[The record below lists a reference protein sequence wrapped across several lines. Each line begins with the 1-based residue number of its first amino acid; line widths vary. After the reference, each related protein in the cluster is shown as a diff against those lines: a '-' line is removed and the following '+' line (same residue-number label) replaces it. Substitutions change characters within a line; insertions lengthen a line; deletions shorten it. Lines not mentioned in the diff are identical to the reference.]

1 VSCPFGSRVVSSA
14 SPRLRAVIDA
24 LRSADLVEEIHG
36 PDDVEITGVTQDSRT
51 ARPGNLFL
59 AWAGS
64 SWDAHHFVA
73 RAAEM
78 GAVAAVV
85 ERYVPEAGISQVR
98 VSNGRLA
105 AALAADA
112 VLGSP
117 WADLF
122 TVGVTGTNGK
132 TTTALL
138 AQHLLGSRGASA
150 VVGTLG
156 LVEPDGSVR
165 DGTEGLT
172 TPGPVAISTW
182 LADLA
187 GAGVGSVTVEASSH
201 ALEQGRLDG
210 VRFDAVVFTNLSQD
224 HLDYHADMT
233 AYFTAKSHLLNLT
246 KNEGCVVVNADDA
259 HWKDL
264 PLRGRRSVTYG
275 IDEPAD
281 LRAHGIE
288 HGSAGTRFRITSTA
302 GEVEV
307 DLPLIGRFNVE
318 NSLAAAGVGAVAG
331 MSLEA
336 VADRLRSVPQ
346 IPGRLEVVAR
356 RPFAVVI
363 DFAHTPDALRR
374 VLTAIRPLM
383 SGRLI
388 VVFGAGGDRDRGK
401 RPAMARAVAQL
412 ADLVVITSDNP
423 RTEDPESIIDDIVP
437 GMDGSPFERLA
448 DRREAIGYALGQARP
463 GDLVLLAGKGHER
476 YQVIGTE
483 QQAFDERVIIE
494 EHLGPIGGAT

>member
-1 VSCPFGSRVVSSA
+1 MTRPASALQVVTA
-14 SPRLRAVIDA
+14 A
-24 LRSADLVEEIHG
+24 LGAAGLIETIHG
-36 PDDVEITGVTQDSRT
+36 PSDVELSGVTQDSRT
-51 ARPGNLFL
+51 VQAGNLFL
-59 AWAGS
+59 AWHGS
-64 SWDAHHFVA
+64 DWDAHDFVA

-85 ERYVPEAGISQVR
+85 ERFVPEAEIPQIQV
-98 VSNGRLA
+98 SDGRLA

-112 VLGSP
+112 MLGSP

-132 TTTALL
+132 TTTTLL

-150 VVGTLG
+150 SVGTLG
-156 LVEPDGSVR
+156 LIEPDGSVR
-165 DGTEGLT
+165 EGTEGLT

-187 GAGVGSVTVEASSH
+187 GEGVESVTVEASSH
-201 ALEQGRLDG
+201 ALEQRRLDG

-224 HLDYHADMT
+224 HLDYHPDMA
-233 AYFTAKSHLLNLT
+233 AYFSAKSHLLNLM
-246 KNEGCVVVNADDA
+246 KKEGGVVVNADDA

-264 PLRGRRSVTYG
+264 PLQGRGTVTYG

-281 LRAHGIE
+281 LRAEEIE
-288 HGSAGTRFRITSTA
+288 PGASGTRFRLGCTLEGTA
-302 GEVEV
+302 GKVDV

-318 NSLAAAGVGAVAG
+318 NCLAAAGVGAIAG

-336 VADRLRSVPQ
+336 VADRLASVPQ

-374 VLTAIRPLM
+374 VLTTMRPLT

-401 RPAMARAVAQL
+401 RPAMARAVARV

-423 RTEDPESIIDDIVP
+423 RTEDPETIIDDIVP
-437 GMDGSPFERLA
+437 GMNGSPFERLA
-448 DRREAIGYALGQARP
+448 DRREAIGYALAHAGP
-463 GDLVLLAGKGHER
+463 EDLVLLAGKGHER

-483 QQAFDERVIIE
+483 RQPFDERLIVE
-494 EHLGPIGGAT
+494 EHLGRMGGLA

>member
-1 VSCPFGSRVVSSA
+1 VSSA

>member
-1 VSCPFGSRVVSSA
+1 MSSSSSGLQMVTA
-14 SPRLRAVIDA
+14 A
-24 LRSADLVEEIHG
+24 LGAAGLIEMIHG
-36 PDDVEITGVTQDSRT
+36 PDDVEILGVTQDSRT
-51 ARPGNLFL
+51 VEPGDLFL
-59 AWAGS
+59 AWTGS
-64 SWDAHHFVA
+64 AWDAHVFVA
-73 RAAEM
+73 QAAES
-78 GAVAAVV
+78 GAAAAVV
-85 ERYVPEAGISQVR
+85 ERYVPEAEIPQVQ
-98 VSNGRLA
+98 VSDGRLA

-112 VLGSP
+112 ILGSP
-117 WADLF
+117 WAELF

-138 AQHLLGSRGASA
+138 AQHLLGARGASG

-156 LVEPDGSVR
+156 LVHPDGSVGE
-165 DGTEGLT
+165 GTQGLT

-187 GAGVGSVTVEASSH
+187 REGVGSVTIEASSH
-201 ALEQGRLDG
+201 ALEQRRLDG

-224 HLDYHADMT
+224 HLDYHADMG
-233 AYFTAKSHLLNLT
+233 AYFRAKSHLLNLT
-246 KNEGCVVVNADDA
+246 KEEGCVVINADDA

-264 PLRGRRSVTYG
+264 PIQGLHTVTYG

-281 LRAHGIE
+281 LRADGIE
-288 HGSAGTRFRITSTA
+288 SGSSGTRFRMGGAA
-302 GEVEV
+302 GEVDV

-318 NSLAAAGVGAVAG
+318 NCLAAAGVGTVAG
-331 MSLEA
+331 LSLEA
-336 VADRLRSVPQ
+336 VADRLASVPQ
-346 IPGRLEVVAR
+346 IPGRLEMVAR
-356 RPFAVVI
+356 NPFSVVI

-374 VLTAIRPLM
+374 VLATMRPLI

-388 VVFGAGGDRDRGK
+388 VVFGAGGDRDRAK
-401 RPAMARAVAQL
+401 RPDMARAVAQV

-437 GMDGSPFERLA
+437 GMNGSPFERLA
-448 DRREAIGYALGQARP
+448 DRREAIAYALAQARS

-483 QQAFDERVIIE
+483 RRPFDERSIIG
-494 EHLGPIGGAT
+494 EHLARRGDVA

>member
-1 VSCPFGSRVVSSA
+1 MNNSSSGLRV
-14 SPRLRAVIDA
+14 VIDA
-24 LRSADLVEEIHG
+24 LRSAGLVEEIHG
-36 PDDVEITGVTQDSRT
+36 RDDVEITGVTQDSRT
-51 ARPGNLFL
+51 AQPGSLFL
-59 AWAGS
+59 AWSGS
-64 SWDAHHFVA
+64 TWDAHHFVA
-73 RAAEM
+73 QAAEM

-85 ERYVPEAGISQVR
+85 ERYVPEVGIPQIR

-132 TTTALL
+132 TTTTLL

-150 VVGTLG
+150 SVGTLG

-165 DGTEGLT
+165 VGTEALT
-172 TPGPVAISTW
+172 TPGPVAISTL
-182 LADLA
+182 LADL
-187 GAGVGSVTVEASSH
+187 VGSGVRSVTLEASSH
-201 ALEQGRLDG
+201 ALDQGRLDG
-210 VRFDAVVFTNLSQD
+210 VRFDAVVFTNLSLD
-224 HLDYHADMT
+224 HLDYHADMG
-233 AYFTAKSHLLNLT
+233 AYFKAKSHLLNLI

-259 HWKDL
+259 QWKDL
-264 PLRGRRSVTYG
+264 SLRGRRSVTYG

-288 HGSAGTRFRITSTA
+288 YGSSGTRFHITSSA

-318 NSLAAAGVGAVAG
+318 NSLAAAGVGHVAG
-331 MSLEA
+331 MSLED
-336 VADRLRSVPQ
+336 VADRLATVPQ
-346 IPGRLEVVAR
+346 IPGRLEVVVR
-356 RPFAVVI
+356 QPFAVVI

-374 VLTAIRPLM
+374 VFAAMRPLV

-401 RPAMARAVAQL
+401 RPEMARAAAQL

-437 GMDGSPFERLA
+437 GMNGSRFERLV
-448 DRREAIGYALGQARP
+448 DRREAIGYALAQARA

-483 QQAFDERVIIE
+483 RRPFDERSIIE
-494 EHLGPIGGAT
+494 EHLGPTGGAA

>member
-483 QQAFDERVIIE
+483 QQPFDERVIIE

>member
-1 VSCPFGSRVVSSA
+1 MTSRSSA
-14 SPRLRAVIDA
+14 LEVVTAA
-24 LRSADLVEEIHG
+24 LGAAGLIEEIYG
-36 PDDVEITGVTQDSRT
+36 PTDVEISGVTQDSRT
-51 ARPGNLFL
+51 VEPGNLFL
-59 AWAGS
+59 AWSGS
-64 SWDAHHFVA
+64 AWDAHGFVA

-85 ERYVPEAGISQVR
+85 ERYVPEAGIPQVQ
-98 VSNGRLA
+98 VSDGRLA

-117 WADLF
+117 WTGLF

-138 AQHLLGSRGASA
+138 AQHLLGSRGASVA
-150 VVGTLG
+150 VGTLG

-165 DGTEGLT
+165 EGTEGLT
-172 TPGPVAISTW
+172 TPGPVALSTW

-187 GAGVGSVTVEASSH
+187 EGGVGSVTVEASSH
-201 ALEQGRLDG
+201 ALEQKRLDG

-224 HLDYHADMT
+224 HLDYHPDMA
-233 AYFTAKSHLLNLT
+233 AYFRAKAHLLNLM
-246 KNEGCVVVNADDA
+246 KKDGCVVVNADDG

-264 PLRGRRSVTYG
+264 PLEGLRAVTYG
-275 IDEPAD
+275 IDQPAD
-281 LRAHGIE
+281 ICADGIE
-288 HGSAGTRFRITSTA
+288 SGPSGTKFRLAGEA

-307 DLPLIGRFNVE
+307 DLPLVGLFNVE
-318 NSLAAAGVGAVAG
+318 NCLAAAGVGTVAG

-336 VADRLRSVPQ
+336 VADRLASVPQ
-346 IPGRLEVVAR
+346 VPGRLEVVAR
-356 RPFAVVI
+356 KPFVVVI

-374 VLTAIRPLM
+374 VLATLRPLT

-401 RPAMARAVAQL
+401 RPDMARAVAQV

-423 RTEDPESIIDDIVP
+423 RTEDPDSIIDDIVP
-437 GMDGSPFERLA
+437 GMNSSPFKRLA
-448 DRREAIGYALGQARP
+448 DRHEAIGYALAQA
-463 GDLVLLAGKGHER
+463 GSEDLVLLAGKGHER

-483 QQAFDERVIIE
+483 RQPFDERQIVE
-494 EHLGPIGGAT
+494 EHLARMGDVA